1 MYIPNNY
8 LLHYKCDF
16 LLHLKIET
24 IYLISLLLF
33 TFQLLLNLSQNLDY
47 AFLMMYAQWR
57 GVYYVQLEDDILT
70 KVNYISSKNEC
81 NLYCVT
87 YEHLQHG
94 CNLAFFQFENLSFLT
109 LLMVKFG
116 LFNFSGHG
124 NPVLQRMKICP
135 PTHTLPA
142 K

>member
-1 MYIPNNY
+1 MYVPNKY
-8 LLHYKCDF
+8 LSHYKCDL

-70 KVNYISSKNEC
+70 KVC
-81 NLYCVT
+81 T
-87 YEHLQHG
+87 
-94 CNLAFFQFENLSFLT
+94 T
-109 LLMVKFG
+109 LVKMNVIF
-116 LFNFSGHG
+116 
-124 NPVLQRMKICP
+124 
-135 PTHTLPA
+135 TAWLPFDPFPIL
-142 K
+142 KF